1 MGHDCVQCYDKYM
14 MKSWEDEATKQ
25 GLPIPCRMG
34 PQTAGNYNST
44 PSQTQFFRDKTQT
57 QLVNDGE
64 VINLTYGICYW
75 DKYGKA
81 FLTWYSKN
89 LVDHGN
95 RVLQTAKRIFQSEVK
110 IAAKVR
116 CHREI
121 VSTVAG

>member
-1 MGHDCVQCYDKYM
+1 MGHDCEQCYDKYM

-25 GLPIPCRMG
+25 GLPIPCRVG
-34 PQTAGNYNST
+34 PQTAGDYTST
-44 PSQTQFFRDKTQT
+44 PDQTQFFTDETQF
-57 QLVNDGE
+57 VKDGKD
-64 VINLTYGICYW
+64 IKLTYGICYW

-95 RVLQTAKRIFQSEVK
+95 RVLQKATRIFQSEVK

-121 VSTVAG
+121 GLTIAG